1 MTEIYQN
8 IDIDSNKTNFLYSVL
23 MLPEEKK
30 SALRTVYSFCRKT
43 DDIVDD
49 NKFSKEVKYENLLN
63 WKNELQNAF
72 NGGSKID
79 LLNNLNVVVEKFKI
93 PYEPFFDLIKG
104 MELDLKKNRYLNFDE
119 LLQYC
124 YYVASTVGLICIE
137 ILKYKFEETK
147 EYAKNLG
154 IALQLTNILRD
165 IKKDISDERIYIP
178 VEDLIRFNYT
188 EQDLIQNK
196 FNDSFIALMKFQV
209 SRNKTYYEKA
219 EKFLNNEDK
228 KRLYMAMIIQKTYFK
243 ILGKIEKINYNI
255 FNKKVKVSKLRRIF
269 IAFSLYLRYGL
280 LH

>member
-1 MTEIYQN
+1 LTEIYQN

-23 MLPEEKK
+23 MLPDEKK

-137 ILKYKFEETK
+137 ILKYNFEETK

-165 IKKDISDERIYIP
+165 IKKDITDERIYIP

-228 KRLYMAMIIQKTYFK
+228 KRLYMAMIIQKTYYK

>member
-79 LLNNLNVVVEKFKI
+79 LLNSLNVVVEKFKI

>member
-1 MTEIYQN
+1 
-8 IDIDSNKTNFLYSVL
+8 
-23 MLPEEKK
+23 MLPDEKK

-79 LLNNLNVVVEKFKI
+79 LLNSLNVVVEKFKI

>member
-1 MTEIYQN
+1 LTEIYQN

-79 LLNNLNVVVEKFKI
+79 LLNSLNVVVEKFKI

>member
-79 LLNNLNVVVEKFKI
+79 LLNSLNVVVEKFKI

-137 ILKYKFEETK
+137 ILKYNFEETK